1 MRYYY
6 EKYCFDQDTLT
17 LYFNEQPKALKSN
30 EAKLLAF
37 FIENKNEI
45 LSKEQ
50 ILEKYGVS
58 KAYQSKLYFKILVS
72 YAVYLVVTPLSHSLK
87 RAINGNYPLK
97 FNLLCQVS

>member
-50 ILEKYGVS
+50 ILEKIWGEQSVS
-58 KAYQSKLYFKILVS
+58 EQ
-72 YAVYLVVTPLSHSLK
+72 VVFQNISQLRSLFGSNAIITFPK
-87 RAINGNYPLK
+87 GAINGNYPLK